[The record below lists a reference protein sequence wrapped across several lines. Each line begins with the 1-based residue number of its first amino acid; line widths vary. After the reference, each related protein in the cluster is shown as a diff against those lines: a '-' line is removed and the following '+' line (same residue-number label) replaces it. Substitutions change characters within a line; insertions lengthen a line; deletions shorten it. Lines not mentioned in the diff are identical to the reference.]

1 MVYHVHEPSELNVAG
16 VEGIEPSSLLLE
28 SKVLP
33 LNDTPIFVIISIFE

>member
-1 MVYHVHEPSELNVAG
+1 MRLRASFMAG

-33 LNDTPIFVIISIFE
+33 LNDTPKIDFELIHYKSL